1 MLKGMHLAHKAV
13 CDMNIKPTVYL
24 CCEVLHTDSPL
35 FKEPCQYFH
44 TPSYSTTMKL
54 CRFCTEAAVISTLF
68 SLALASPITS
78 SLHTPGVVRAILSKR
93 RDPDTAGNLVEPE
106 VSVVEQ
112 GFKDVIQL
120 ASYVVV
126 TSDQTVNPIFEKYF
140 DGNDQQTV
148 IKVFNQ
154 IMGNPEDP
162 RQPDPTRNDLLGDI
176 FVQKQDGDSKCDGRT
191 LAYMDDFETDKPT
204 ITVCNILFEHKGIFD
219 TTCEELGDHVS
230 YKMLTTGGTL
240 LHEYT

>member
-1 MLKGMHLAHKAV
+1 
-13 CDMNIKPTVYL
+13 VYP
-24 CCEVLHTDSPL
+24 CCEVFHADSPL
-35 FKEPCQYFH
+35 LKEPCQDFH
-44 TPSYSTTMKL
+44 TPFYSTTMKL
-54 CRFCTEAAVISTLF
+54 CHFCTEAAAISTLF

-78 SLHTPGVVRAILSKR
+78 SLHTPGVVRTILSKR

-120 ASYVVV
+120 ARYVVV
-126 TSDQTVNPIFEKYF
+126 TSDETVNPIFEKYF

-162 RQPDPTRNDLLGDI
+162 
-176 FVQKQDGDSKCDGRT
+176 
-191 LAYMDDFETDKPT
+191 
-204 ITVCNILFEHKGIFD
+204 
-219 TTCEELGDHVS
+219 
-230 YKMLTTGGTL
+230 
-240 LHEYT
+240 